1 VTRKAILLISHGSR
15 SREARFEVNELS
27 RAILKKIK
35 CDILVCAFLEI
46 SKPDIM
52 QGIEICEKT
61 KATEITVLLN
71 FLNSGRHVK
80 TDIPKILKL
89 AKKKFP
95 HLSFVLTP
103 PLGQHLKIPALFC
116 ERLNHRLKNK

>member
-1 VTRKAILLISHGSR
+1 MTRKAILLISHGSR

-27 RAILKKIK
+27 RAILKKMK

-46 SKPDIM
+46 NKPDIM

-95 HLSFVLTP
+95 RLSFVLTP
-103 PLGQHLKIPALFC
+103 PLGRHSKIPALFC
-116 ERLNHRLKNK
+116 EQINHRLKNK